1 MSQLDELGKL
11 YKWVQI
17 FENKGAIM
25 GCSNPHPHCQI
36 WASSFLP
43 NEAAIKNEHFK
54 NFYENFGK
62 PMLLDYAEKEIF
74 KKERIV
80 VANEDWIALVPYWA
94 TWPFETMILPKKRR
108 ILRMSNLIP
117 TEQESLANI
126 MKLLTTKYDN
136 LFETRY
142 CRDKVHN
149 YFFIF
154 LKTKYPNRIL
164 QDII

>member
-1 MSQLDELGKL
+1 MQEWISQLDELGKL

-94 TWPFETMILPKKRR
+94 TWPFETMILPKKRH

-142 CRDKVHN
+142 CTAKVSVQCTP
-149 YFFIF
+149 YFLI
-154 LKTKYPNRIL
+154 
-164 QDII
+164 

>member
-1 MSQLDELGKL
+1 
-11 YKWVQI
+11 
-17 FENKGAIM
+17 
-25 GCSNPHPHCQI
+25 
-36 WASSFLP
+36 
-43 NEAAIKNEHFK
+43 
-54 NFYENFGK
+54 
-62 PMLLDYAEKEIF
+62 MLLDYAEKEIF

-94 TWPFETMILPKKRR
+94 TWPFETMILPKKRH

-142 CRDKVHN
+142 IYCRAKVYTVFPYINFRGN
-149 YFFIF
+149 YFFF
-154 LKTKYPNRIL
+154 SFWKL
-164 QDII
+164 

>member
-1 MSQLDELGKL
+1 
-11 YKWVQI
+11 
-17 FENKGAIM
+17 M

-54 NFYENFGK
+54 NFHEKLGK

-94 TWPFETMILPKKRR
+94 TWPFETMILPKKRH

-142 CRDKVHN
+142 CTPPIAEILCVINPRAIVVCG
-149 YFFIF
+149 F
-154 LKTKYPNRIL
+154 LMKSLKKNMLKI
-164 QDII
+164 